1 LVPSPA
7 RRPGN
12 GSPGVLAPTTHASK
26 EDPDH
31 PGVPRPGTF
40 RPQGLITLAAAYAPP
55 SLATVRRPPQRQW
68 DSPSR
73 VLLPP
78 TGRPPLEDHASPVV
92 FSNPRTRGRP
102 RLQSSAGR
110 EGVRLATVRRRGRPK
125 LALLGFGPSKAFSS
139 TTFEPASRS
148 EPLIPFRPEVLPTFL
163 LPGGV
168 PGVCVR
174 RKRLVSLK
182 TAGLPGVSRLF
193 DHEHRLGQRPLRAYG
208 FASASVSMPPRASLE
223 PRLPDRS
230 LVFSRVGATN
240 RTRHP
245 TPIFCF
251 Q

>member
-1 LVPSPA
+1 VVGSPLKCLVPWSLPQA
-7 RRPGN
+7 RRLGN

-40 RPQGLITLAAAYAPP
+40 RPQGLITLAAACAPP

-68 DSPSR
+68 DSPFR

-78 TGRPPLEDHASPVV
+78 TGRASLKTHASPVV
-92 FSNPRTRGRP
+92 YSNPRTRGRP
-102 RLQSSAGR
+102 RLQSSAGW
-110 EGVRLATVRRRGRPK
+110 EGARLATARRRGRPN
-125 LALLGFGPSKAFSS
+125 LTLLGFGPSKAFSS

-168 PGVCVR
+168 PGVCVW

-182 TAGLPGVSRLF
+182 TAGLPGVSHLI
-193 DHEHRLGQRPLRAYG
+193 DKNTA
-208 FASASVSMPPRASLE
+208 
-223 PRLPDRS
+223 
-230 LVFSRVGATN
+230 
-240 RTRHP
+240 
-245 TPIFCF
+245 
-251 Q
+251 